1 MFEFEM
7 LKGLTIIFLLCAY
20 LLPFLILGAIFE
32 HLDNKKIKKA
42 KHTLEC
48 RKAIYKRSCNFAGQK
63 MMFDDKYKTSNK
75 CQNIKCVGYFSG
87 KEVEEY
93 IKNQQEVKK

>member
-1 MFEFEM
+1 
-7 LKGLTIIFLLCAY
+7 
-20 LLPFLILGAIFE
+20 
-32 HLDNKKIKKA
+32 
-42 KHTLEC
+42 
-48 RKAIYKRSCNFAGQK
+48 
-63 MMFDDKYKTSNK
+63 MFDDKYKTSNK

>member
-1 MFEFEM
+1 MYEFEM

-42 KHTLEC
+42 NHILEC
-48 RKAIYKRSCNFAGQK
+48 RKAIYKRSYNFAGQK
-63 MMFDDKYKTSNK
+63 MMFDDKYKPSNK
-75 CQNIKCVGYFSG
+75 YQNIKCVGYFSG

-93 IKNQQEVKK
+93 IKNYKEMKK

>member
-1 MFEFEM
+1 MYEFEM

-20 LLPFLILGAIFE
+20 LLPFLIMGAIFE
-32 HLDNKKIKKA
+32 HLDNKRIKKA
-42 KHTLEC
+42 KHILEC

-75 CQNIKCVGYFSG
+75 CQNIKCVGCFSG
-87 KEVEEY
+87 EEVEEY
-93 IKNQQEVKK
+93 IKNYKEVKK

>member
-20 LLPFLILGAIFE
+20 LLPFLMLGAIFE
-32 HLDNKKIKKA
+32 YLDKKKIKKA
-42 KHTLEC
+42 KHILEC

-93 IKNQQEVKK
+93 IKNHRR

>member
-1 MFEFEM
+1 MYEFEM

-32 HLDNKKIKKA
+32 YLDNKKIKKA

-48 RKAIYKRSCNFAGQK
+48 RKTIYKRSCNFSGQK

-93 IKNQQEVKK
+93 IKNHQEVKK

>member
-1 MFEFEM
+1 MIEFEI

-32 HLDNKKIKKA
+32 YWDNKKIKKA

-48 RKAIYKRSCNFAGQK
+48 RKAIHRRSCDFAGKK
-63 MMFDDKYKTSNK
+63 MIFEDKYKTLNK

-93 IKNQQEVKK
+93 IKNYKGVKK

>member
-1 MFEFEM
+1 MYEFET

-32 HLDNKKIKKA
+32 YLDNKKIKKA

-48 RKAIYKRSCNFAGQK
+48 RKAIHKRSCNFAGQK

-75 CQNIKCVGYFSG
+75 CQNIKCVGCFSG
-87 KEVEEY
+87 EEVEEY
-93 IKNQQEVKK
+93 IKNYKEVKK